1 MNYKRMTQKLD
12 YFPIEIVK
20 EIAQSFNKAFHSKIF
35 TLIASSESE
44 IYAFAQRFH
53 KHYDA
58 CFSFVKDEEGQWY
71 MANDKIEE
79 MRMWVLEQAKNN
91 PREIFDLHET
101 WEKDWELYLKL
112 AEEVKTINLSE
123 LSKEEFYQ
131 LFEKFFKQYILV
143 GSIAYITDCFV
154 STGDKD
160 WLEEQIGAEVK
171 DKNKLRTLTSPV
183 HLSFTLEAEYQ
194 LLKAAVDLSKSKDIK
209 EELKELENNFHWI
222 QNNYYNVHYVTKEE
236 FLKKVEMIIAEH
248 SDVEFLLKEKKEH
261 LAKIKRDRKGLINS
275 LGLSDYTK
283 NILKIARLFTKWKDV
298 RKSGVYIGMY
308 YFDLFLEEVSKRTNY
323 SKEELTFAVFNE
335 IKDILD
341 GKDIKKELA
350 ERKEQCFFAVT
361 TEGYFICGG
370 KDAEKYFSLTKQT
383 SNQNITELRGVVASP
398 GYACG
403 RVRIIKKTSEMK
415 DFQTGEILVTNQTT
429 PEFVPIMKKA
439 AAVITEQGGIT
450 SHAAIISRELK
461 VPCIIGT
468 KIATTALMNGE
479 NVEVDANNGIVRRLR

>member
-1 MNYKRMTQKLD
+1 MTRRLD
-12 YFPIEIVK
+12 SFPIETVSK
-20 EIAQSFNKAFHSKIF
+20 LTKSLNKAFHAKIF

-58 CFSFVKDEEGQWY
+58 CFSFVKDEESQWY

-79 MRMWVLEQAKNN
+79 MRSWVLKQAKNN
-91 PREIFDLHET
+91 PERVFELHEL
-101 WEKDWELYLKL
+101 WKKDWEIYLGL
-112 AEEVKTINLSE
+112 AEEIKSTDLSK
-123 LSKEEFYQ
+123 LNKEEFYQ
-131 LFEKFFKQYILV
+131 LFEKFFKQYVLV
-143 GSIAYITDCFV
+143 GSIAYITDCFI
-154 STGDKD
+154 STGEKD
-160 WLEEQIGAEVK
+160 WLEEQIKEEVK
-171 DKNKLRTLTSPV
+171 EKNKLRTLTSPV

-194 LLKAAVDLSKSKDIK
+194 LLRAAVDLSKGKDIK

-222 QNNYYNVHYVTKEE
+222 QNNYYNVYYVTKEE
-236 FLKKVEMIIAEH
+236 FLKKIEMIVAEH

-261 LAKIKRDRKGLINS
+261 LERIKKDREEVINS

-308 YFDLFLEEVSKRTNY
+308 YFDLFLEEVAKKTDY

-335 IKDILD
+335 VKDILG
-341 GKDIKKELA
+341 GKNIKEELA
-350 ERKEQCFFAVT
+350 ERKKQCFFAVT
-361 TEGYFICGG
+361 TEGYFICSG
-370 KDAEKYFSLTKQT
+370 KDADKYFTLTKNK
-383 SNQNITELRGVVASP
+383 SNQNITELRGVVASS

-450 SHAAIISRELK
+450 SHAAIVSRELK